1 MLIGFVDGS
10 FLGTMGRLVGVKARD
25 LVGGELARTVLS
37 PPVGRLV
44 GQDEGNWLGTL
55 DGVLLGRNPGVDVLN
70 LSGGELARKVG
81 PLGRLDRLLL
91 KILVKA

>member
-44 GQDEGNWLGTL
+44 GQDEGNWLGTR

-70 LSGGELARKVG
+70 LFGGELARKVG
-81 PLGRLDRLLL
+81 PLGRPDRLLL